1 VEVLEI
7 VLSVWEESKEDL
19 EWVEK
24 VGKVVVPRHSV
35 WVEKIEEWVWVE
47 VEMLLMVAKEHLL
60 TVLKNGVVVEQV
72 DGEE

>member
-24 VGKVVVPRHSV
+24 VGKVVGPRHSV